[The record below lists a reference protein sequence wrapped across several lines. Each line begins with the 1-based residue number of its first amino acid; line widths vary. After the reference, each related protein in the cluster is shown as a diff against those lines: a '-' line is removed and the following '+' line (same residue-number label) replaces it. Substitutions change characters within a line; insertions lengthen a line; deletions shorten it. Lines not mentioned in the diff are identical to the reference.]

1 MIRQPNRGSR
11 YYAVISVAAVV
22 TLLALW
28 QWASMRGYIRPIQ
41 FPPPSKIV
49 TSGVEVA
56 VSGFPR
62 GMTLLAHVA
71 ATLQRIFLGY
81 IIALTLAVPFGFLLG
96 SHDFLDRMSAPI
108 IAFCRSVATLSLLP
122 LAIVWFGTGEAS
134 KIFLIAYG
142 CFFVMLSNAIDAV
155 KLVDPLLLRAA
166 STMDTPRHKVF
177 FDVLIPATLP
187 RLASGARV
195 ALGVG
200 FMVIVG
206 AEMIGTTQG
215 LGALIMQAR
224 TFYRTDVTMVG
235 MLVIGAVGLGLTT
248 LLAQLER
255 WLLPWE
261 ARARAQAT

>member
-11 YYAVISVAAVV
+11 YYAAISAVAVV

-28 QWASMRGYIRPIQ
+28 QWASMHGFIRPIQ
-41 FPPPSKIV
+41 FPPPSKIA
-49 TSGVEVA
+49 TSA
-56 VSGFPR
+56 VDIAVNGFPQ
-62 GMTLLAHVA
+62 GMTLLGHVV

-81 IIALTLAVPFGFLLG
+81 IIALMLAVPLGFVLG
-96 SHDFLDRMSAPI
+96 SYGLLDRMSAPI
-108 IAFCRSVATLSLLP
+108 VAFCRSVATLSLLP

-166 STMDTPRHKVF
+166 STMDTPRHKIF
-177 FDVLIPATLP
+177 FSVLMPATLP

-206 AEMIGTTQG
+206 AEMIGTTEG

-248 LLAQLER
+248 CLAQLER

-261 ARARAQAT
+261 ARSRAQST